1 MNTEKTKPTKNFMTH
16 PEFVFKPIDFEGWQT
31 LEAIASAPLFNAWM
45 YETISPRMNGKILEI
60 GSGIGNISNFFLQEG
75 KQIMLSD
82 IRESYCRYLVSKFG
96 HLSPCLGVR
105 QIDLVHPNFALEYAD
120 LLSTFDSVFAL
131 NVVEHIENDNLAI
144 ANAQKLLKSGGRLV
158 ILVPAYQ
165 WLYNEF
171 DKSLAHYRRYSKRS
185 LSTLFL
191 KNNFYIEKKYHFN
204 FAAMGGWWFS
214 GSVLRKKIIPSG
226 QMKIYNALVPVF
238 KWVDKLVVG
247 RIGISVIVE
256 GIKK

>member
-1 MNTEKTKPTKNFMTH
+1 MSVAHTDFT
-16 PEFVFKPIDFEGWQT
+16 FKPIDLEGWQT
-31 LEAIASAPLFNAWM
+31 LESIATAPLFNEWM
-45 YETISPRMNGKILEI
+45 YQTVSPPLHGKVLEI

-96 HLSPCLGVR
+96 HLPHCLGVR